1 MTQAE
6 KIANVQTRV
15 GNVSEATP
23 ELIAV
28 YLDDAKDAILK
39 QRYPFGVPTDVTDIP
54 SRYEVIQCK
63 LATRYFLRQGIDGQ
77 TVSIENGIHKHF
89 GTVDDEDLLKQI
101 MQVAKVGN
109 A

>member
-15 GNVSEATP
+15 GNVSEATQ

-39 QRYPFGVPTDVTDIP
+39 QRYPFGVPADVTEIP
-54 SRYEVIQCK
+54 SRYENIQCK
-63 LATRYFLRQGIDGQ
+63 LAARYFLRQGIEGQ
-77 TVSIENGIHKHF
+77 TVSIENGIHKHYES
-89 GTVDDEDLLKQI
+89 VDDEDLLKLI
-101 MQVAKVGN
+101 LQVAKVG
-109 A
+109 

>member
-39 QRYPFGVPTDVTDIP
+39 QRYPFGVPSDVRCDRNTHKVRGHTMQTRHKVLP
-54 SRYEVIQCK
+54 SSR
-63 LATRYFLRQGIDGQ
+63 
-77 TVSIENGIHKHF
+77 H
-89 GTVDDEDLLKQI
+89 
-101 MQVAKVGN
+101 
-109 A
+109 